1 MRIDSIKIRNFRCFP
16 EKDGGSWGVQFRPN
30 PHLSL
35 LVGPNGAGKTA
46 ILDALDLVLNAENR
60 SNQSLITEYDFT
72 NCDTSKPIYIEV
84 SLVDLGE
91 IRGEF
96 VSDIQW
102 IDPADGLLVE
112 EKGIPPETNCHRE
125 AIVVAL
131 EAFLDERSGAI
142 EWRWLLPKF
151 PATSIES
158 AKELSRS
165 QHQALGYFRLRPT
178 ISAGTFTFGHY
189 SVLGRHLKKLQY
201 RLGKLPK
208 RLRGQSVLPT
218 CTLFDPQCSDC
229 PSRSDCIP
237 VREDEVP
244 SSSQNSLPTIGAV
257 LNEIVTSARKMLNSS
272 EWTEMQPGLG
282 PRYGGLSSALAALTV
297 GLRHNSALNQAFI
310 PFDRLSAG
318 EKYALSFALAKAQ
331 IPGERPPVI
340 IMEEPET
347 ALYPSA
353 ISALLRDVQSI
364 PSGKEP
370 QVIVSSHSEAVLRC
384 FIPDDIFIIEKG
396 HSPQKLMDAVRNINP
411 SKGHFQKPE
420 YLIMPGGPS
429 VLFAD
434 KVLVMEGARDIIISG
449 HLDRIAAKYA
459 AVSACPHISFA
470 MKGWCVFHAFGADQI
485 MDCIRMFQTLG
496 KKTAAVFD
504 GDDTGRK
511 YAEEVKDI
519 CPTFVYRSCNY
530 KQPALEEA
538 LLAGLPTDDAKQ
550 ILTEFDN
557 CPACPLGAPRR
568 ACWTMGGKCPKGSKD
583 DRKNLLQNLC
593 LEAYEK
599 QNLFPSAFKN
609 LLQQIDSAV
618 PGKVYELNADQ

>member
-1 MRIDSIKIRNFRCFP
+1 
-16 EKDGGSWGVQFRPN
+16 
-30 PHLSL
+30 
-35 LVGPNGAGKTA
+35 
-46 ILDALDLVLNAENR
+46 
-60 SNQSLITEYDFT
+60 
-72 NCDTSKPIYIEV
+72 
-84 SLVDLGE
+84 
-91 IRGEF
+91 
-96 VSDIQW
+96 
-102 IDPADGLLVE
+102 
-112 EKGIPPETNCHRE
+112 
-125 AIVVAL
+125 
-131 EAFLDERSGAI
+131 
-142 EWRWLLPKF
+142 
-151 PATSIES
+151 
-158 AKELSRS
+158 
-165 QHQALGYFRLRPT
+165 
-178 ISAGTFTFGHY
+178 
-189 SVLGRHLKKLQY
+189 
-201 RLGKLPK
+201 
-208 RLRGQSVLPT
+208 
-218 CTLFDPQCSDC
+218 
-229 PSRSDCIP
+229 
-237 VREDEVP
+237 
-244 SSSQNSLPTIGAV
+244 
-257 LNEIVTSARKMLNSS
+257 
-272 EWTEMQPGLG
+272 
-282 PRYGGLSSALAALTV
+282 
-297 GLRHNSALNQAFI
+297 LRHNSDLNQAFI

-353 ISALLRDVQSI
+353 ISVLLRDVQSI

-511 YAEEVKDI
+511 YRKKSKISVQ
-519 CPTFVYRSCNY
+519 PSCIV
-530 KQPALEEA
+530 PAITSNRRLRRHYWQA
-538 LLAGLPTDDAKQ
+538 CRPMMQNKSSLS
-550 ILTEFDN
+550 LTIVRMSPWCTKKSMLDN
-557 CPACPLGAPRR
+557 
-568 ACWTMGGKCPKGSKD
+568 GGKCPKGSKD

-609 LLQQIDSAV
+609 LLQQIDQLYQV
-618 PGKVYELNADQ
+618 RVMN